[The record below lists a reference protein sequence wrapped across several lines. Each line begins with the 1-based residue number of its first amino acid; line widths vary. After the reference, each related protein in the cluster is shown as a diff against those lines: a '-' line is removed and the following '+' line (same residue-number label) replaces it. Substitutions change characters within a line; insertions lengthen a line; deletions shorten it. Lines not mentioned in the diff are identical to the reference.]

1 MREYPGRLGRWPGGI
16 RGGRWRAGWWRGGR
30 PARPLGVLSLLGA
43 LLALAACGAQA
54 RTTAVPELRSGVSG
68 ADRTLALAPSPEVQ
82 AARTEAGMSL
92 DDKLGQL
99 IIIQFTEQDYT
110 PLQQELVQ
118 PFHPGG
124 VILYDYAMGSAD
136 QVRNL
141 LAGAQADSPIPMLT
155 MTDLEGGGVDHLA
168 RYVGPHMSAPAMAA
182 SGDPTVATQ
191 AGVKFAQDMQS
202 LGFNTDL
209 APDVDVALVNGP
221 DQWGRTFGST
231 PQPVITYAGAF
242 LQGLQSQN
250 VVGCLKHFPGLG
262 DATTDAHAD
271 LPIINRSRDEIEAT
285 ELAPYRALIAT
296 GQVQMIMSTDLL
308 MPALDPNLPAEIS
321 RPIITGVL
329 RNELHYN
336 GVAITDALYMKGI
349 SDKYPFV
356 QAAVMAIE
364 AGNDM
369 IMAPFAPN
377 MISGIIDWLKGDIAN
392 GNYSMAQLDASVT
405 RILALK
411 LRFHL
416 LAAHTIPIRAGFHA
430 GPEADR
436 PRALPA
442 V

>member
-1 MREYPGRLGRWPGGI
+1 MRGRAKQLAHGPTPRRMRRPGLM
-16 RGGRWRAGWWRGGR
+16 
-30 PARPLGVLSLLGA
+30 LVLTA
-43 LLALAACGAQA
+43 LLALVACSQGAKI
-54 RTTAVPELRSGVSG
+54 TTVCELRSGVSG
-68 ADRTLALAPSPEVQ
+68 SDHLLSLTLSPEVQ
-82 AARTEAGMSL
+82 AARIVAGMSL

-99 IIIQFTEQDYT
+99 IIIQFTEPDYT
-110 PLQQELVQ
+110 PLQAELVR

-136 QVRNL
+136 QLRGL

-155 MTDLEGGGVDHLA
+155 MTDLEGGGVDHIA
-168 RYVGPHMSAPAMAA
+168 RYVGSHVSAPDMAA
-182 SGDPTVATQ
+182 SGDPAVATQ
-191 AGVKFAQDMQS
+191 AGAKFAQDMLS

-221 DQWGRTFGST
+221 DQWGRTFGTT

-242 LQGLQSQN
+242 LQGLQSHGAI
-250 VVGCLKHFPGLG
+250 GCLKHFPGLG
-262 DATTDAHAD
+262 AATTDAHTD
-271 LPIINRSRDEIEAT
+271 LPTIDRTRDEIEAT

-308 MPALDPNLPAEIS
+308 MPAFDPDLPAELS

-336 GVAITDALYMKGI
+336 GVAITDALYMDGV
-349 SDKYPFV
+349 SNKYPFV

-377 MISGIIDWLKGDIAN
+377 MISGITDWLKSDLASGA
-392 GNYSMAQLDASVT
+392 YSMAQLDASVT
-405 RILALK
+405 RIIALK
-411 LRFHL
+411 IRFHL
-416 LAAHTIPIRAGFHA
+416 LHAGAAPIHSGLHT
-430 GPEADR
+430 GPEADVR
-436 PRALPA
+436 QPA
-442 V
+442 SASA

>member
-1 MREYPGRLGRWPGGI
+1 MGVYFRRRANPCAPLVIRRRLPCSPCLPRL
-16 RGGRWRAGWWRGGR
+16 A
-30 PARPLGVLSLLGA
+30 ALLAA
-43 LLALAACGAQA
+43 LLALAACGTSLH
-54 RTTAVPELRSGVSG
+54 TTAVRELRSGVTG
-68 ADRTLALAPSPEVQ
+68 ADHVLSLAPSPEVQ
-82 AARTEAGMSL
+82 AARIVSQMSL

-110 PLQQELVQ
+110 PMQAALVQ

-124 VILYDYAMGSAD
+124 VILYDYAMGTAD
-136 QVRNL
+136 QVRAL

-155 MTDLEGGGVDHLA
+155 MTDLEGGGVDHIA
-168 RYVGPHMSAPAMAA
+168 RYVGPHISAPEMAA
-182 SGDPTVATQ
+182 SGDPNVATQ
-191 AGVKFAQDMQS
+191 AGVKFAQDMKS

-209 APDVDVALVNGP
+209 APDVDVELVDGP
-221 DQWGRTFGST
+221 DQWGRTFGTT

-242 LQGLQSQN
+242 LRGLQSQN

-262 DATTDAHAD
+262 AATSDAHAD
-271 LPIINRSRDEIEAT
+271 LPEIDRTRAQIEST

-329 RNELHYN
+329 RDELHYN
-336 GVAITDALYMKGI
+336 GVAITDALYMKGV

-377 MISGIIDWLKGDIAN
+377 MVSGIIDWLKSDIAS
-392 GNYSMAQLDASVT
+392 GTYSMAQLDASVT
-405 RILALK
+405 RIIALK
-411 LRFHL
+411 IRFHL
-416 LAAHTIPIRAGFHA
+416 MSGGAAPIRTGVHA
-430 GPEADR
+430 GPEANT
-436 PRALPA
+436 PRARPA
-442 V
+442 A